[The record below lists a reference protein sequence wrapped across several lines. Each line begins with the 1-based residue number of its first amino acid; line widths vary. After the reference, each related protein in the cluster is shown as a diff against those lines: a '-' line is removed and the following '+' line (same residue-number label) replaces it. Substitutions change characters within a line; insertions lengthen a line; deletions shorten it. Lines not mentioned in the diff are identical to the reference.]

1 MDLGL
6 ESLGFGP
13 RKKKGETER
22 RETNL
27 EIKDIPID
35 VDDLGFRFGV

>member
-1 MDLGL
+1 MGAV
-6 ESLGFGP
+6 
-13 RKKKGETER
+13 KGDRERETKRRETER